1 MAVST
6 IGRPFQGTAW
16 YWIEATFGGGESGTT
31 LDIGKYVQNVAVGTG
46 DKGMDIRS
54 IESAVVAERIEQTD
68 EPTLSI
74 EYNPQC
80 DDTLID
86 DVVDRDSCCV
96 LSSLAFCFG
105 ANTCT
110 GAASDDVT
118 YYYVTGAKPS
128 SVRISAS
135 KNEPYTVS
143 VDFECKSI
151 TTSTSATGSEPARLS
166 GSILQFNTAGSITK
180 TGGFNP
186 TGSKIAYVTN
196 SIDITIDHQLTS
208 YTDHD
213 STTKSYIVEGTM
225 DVSGSVDITLD
236 GAGGMHFGEVKN
248 MTDFT
253 LTVNMGGAGCPQITI
268 PGCNW
273 NNSEVPIN
281 TSGEAMME
289 SASFTGVPS
298 SCSTLVGTA

>member
-16 YWIEATFGGGESGTT
+16 YWVEASFGGGASGST
-31 LDIGKYVQNVAVGTG
+31 LDIGKYVQNVAIGTG

-74 EYNPQC
+74 EYNPQA

-86 DVVDRDSCCV
+86 DVIDRDSCCV
-96 LSSLAFCFG
+96 LQSLAFCFG

-110 GAASDDVT
+110 GSGNDNVT
-118 YYYVTGAKPS
+118 YYSVVGAKPS

-143 VDFECKSI
+143 IDFECKSI
-151 TTSTSATGSEPARLS
+151 TTSTSATGSAPTRLS
-166 GSILQFNTAGSITK
+166 GDILQFNVAGSITK

-186 TGSKIAYVTN
+186 TASKIAYVTN
-196 SIDITIDHQLTS
+196 SIDISIDHQLTS

-213 STTKSYIVEGTM
+213 SLTKSYIVEGTM

-236 GAGGMHFGEVKN
+236 GGGGMHFGEVKN
-248 MTDFT
+248 FTDFT
-253 LTVNMGGAGCPQITI
+253 LTINMGGAGSPKLTL

-273 NNSEVPIN
+273 DSSEVPIN

-289 SASFTGVPS
+289 SASFKAVPS
-298 SCSTLVGTA
+298 SCSTIVGSV